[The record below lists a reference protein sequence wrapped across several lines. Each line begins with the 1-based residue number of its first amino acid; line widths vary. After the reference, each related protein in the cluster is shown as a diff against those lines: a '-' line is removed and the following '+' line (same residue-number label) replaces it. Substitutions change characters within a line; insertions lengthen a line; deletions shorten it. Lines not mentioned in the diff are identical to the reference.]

1 MIKMEIPKK
10 TFVQKQDKIT
20 GNHKNPDLS
29 YCHMAALFMST
40 LFYYGGVRK
49 RKFYCSYIYF
59 VLFNNLNSRS
69 MAVEVSYH

>member
-49 RKFYCSYIYF
+49 RKFYCSYI
-59 VLFNNLNSRS
+59 
-69 MAVEVSYH
+69 